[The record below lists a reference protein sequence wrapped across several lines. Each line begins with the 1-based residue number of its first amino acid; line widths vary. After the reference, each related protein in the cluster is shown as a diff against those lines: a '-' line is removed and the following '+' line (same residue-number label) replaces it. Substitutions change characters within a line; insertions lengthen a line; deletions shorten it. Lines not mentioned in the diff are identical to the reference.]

1 MPDVIELA
9 KATAIAF
16 DRPEGEIRHYARRL
30 REAEMLPTSVRG
42 AKPMPISQSD
52 TARLLIGV
60 MGSDTATGAPDAVH
74 NFADLTVSEFNVQHD
89 EALKKD
95 GKSLLAKFFR
105 KTTTLLSAI
114 ETLLELGAQNKNWEP
129 INLIEFTFPPE
140 PRVFISTSPAI
151 SDKQNIDATIIRFSE
166 QEEAAHRRPIR
177 QSSVEWHVN
186 RFGLRGIYDLIGY
199 PKSSTGGQSDN
210 A

>member
-1 MPDVIELA
+1 M
-9 KATAIAF
+9 F
-16 DRPEGEIRHYARRL
+16 R
-30 REAEMLPTSVRG
+30 
-42 AKPMPISQSD
+42 
-52 TARLLIGV
+52 ARLL
-60 MGSDTATGAPDAVH
+60 S
-74 NFADLTVSEFNVQHD
+74 
-89 EALKKD
+89 
-95 GKSLLAKFFR
+95 KFFR

-114 ETLLELGAQNKNWEP
+114 EALLEFGAQNKNWEP

-151 SDKQNIDATIIRFSE
+151 SDKQNIEATIIRFSE

-186 RFGLRGIYDLIGY
+186 RFGLREIYDLIEY